1 MFVIVPKNNKMKR
14 LLILFAAS
22 LITLFTSCTHRARV
36 SMDVMRPADITL
48 SSKIEGFLL
57 LDRSQLDKKNKLGL
71 LEGILTGELPEEDK
85 AAVQRALSQL
95 NSTFQS
101 SPRFHATIAQERLE
115 GNSLTAAFPAQI
127 EWKEIERLCKKY
139 NTEAVLA
146 IELFD
151 TDFII
156 TKGKRKTKK
165 TVGEGDNKREV
176 EVDEFYAKGVANV
189 TMGIRV
195 YDAINKKVIDEQFFK
210 RTNTWE
216 EAANSKA
223 EALAKLIMKGDASS
237 RLSAQIADQYA
248 YRIAPLPVRIS
259 RSYFRKHK
267 KAPSI
272 EVGARMAQVNRWE
285 DALTEWEQGVN
296 YADMKRAGYLRFNT
310 AVAHEVLGD
319 LDAAIQSAQD
329 AYIKYG
335 NKDAQGYVRTLER
348 RRTDEA
354 RLEEQQ

>member
-1 MFVIVPKNNKMKR
+1 MKR
-14 LLILFAAS
+14 QFLLISSAFLL
-22 LITLFTSCTHRARV
+22 LISACTHRSRV
-36 SMDVMRPADITL
+36 SINVMRPADITL
-48 SSKIEGFLL
+48 PSEIEGFLL
-57 LDRSQLDKKNKLGL
+57 VDRTELDKKNKLGL

-85 AAVQRALSQL
+85 AAVQRGLSTL

-101 SPRFHATIAQERLE
+101 SPRFHATIAQERLK
-115 GNSLTAAFPAQI
+115 GNSLSAAFPAHI
-127 EWKEIERLCKKY
+127 EWSEIERLCKKY

-146 IELFD
+146 IEMFD

-165 TVGEGDNKREV
+165 TVGEGDKKREV
-176 EVDEFYAKGVANV
+176 EVDEFYARGVSNV

-195 YDAINKKVIDEQFFK
+195 YDAINKKIIDEQFYK

-216 EAANSKA
+216 EAASSKA

-237 RLSAQIADQYA
+237 RVSAQIADQYA

-267 KAPSI
+267 RAPSI
-272 EVGARMAQVNRWE
+272 AMGARMAEVNRWE
-285 DALTEWEQGVN
+285 DALKAWDEGVSI
-296 YADMKRAGYLRFNT
+296 ADIKRAGFLRYNT

-319 LDAAIQSAQD
+319 LDQAISNAQD

-335 NKDAQGYVRTLER
+335 NKDAQGYVRVLEGR
-348 RRTDEA
+348 RSDEQ
-354 RLEEQQ
+354 RLREQE